1 MKLSTIEALAKM
13 SWDLAR
19 KERLAMAAGLKEL
32 AEGYDA
38 YGRIIT
44 DIIWSED
51 CVNVFLDIVVT
62 LHKEE
67 KQKESANDVASFRIG
82 ELREALSQRTGMSDD
97 EIDEMLDG
105 IRIWGGEE

>member
-1 MKLSTIEALAKM
+1 MKLSTIEVLAKL

-19 KERLAMAAGLKEL
+19 KEKLAMAAGLKEL

-44 DIIWSED
+44 DIIWSEGY
-51 CVNVFLDIVVT
+51 VHEFLDIVMT

-82 ELREALSQRTGMSDD
+82 ELREALSQRTGMPED

-105 IRIWGGEE
+105 IRIRGARE